1 MEYWRISDEK
11 IWIPNY
17 WNFPTTFAGFIGFT
31 IRWISLKWHGWW
43 SLGSLRGLR
52 ASHCEVYHGLLRW
65 QEVVSFPLVAPW
77 SLAWLVAWRRVF
89 VFWCRPCITCSN
101 SFPTKIHLPSGTNK
115 IIDYSSHLRMANSG
129 NQHSSMPSLA
139 EGVQSLVGKFG
150 VVVWKTYRH
159 RWCKTLGL
167 AWIYVINWCGN

>member
-1 MEYWRISDEK
+1 MRRFEYPTIEIKTYQNHLCRVYRIHYPMDL
-11 IWIPNY
+11 
-17 WNFPTTFAGFIGFT
+17 TQVT
-31 IRWISLKWHGWW
+31 
-43 SLGSLRGLR
+43 
-52 ASHCEVYHGLLRW
+52 
-65 QEVVSFPLVAPW
+65 
-77 SLAWLVAWRRVF
+77 WLVKSREF
-89 VFWCRPCITCSN
+89 EGFKSITLWGLSWPPPLTGSGLISIGRTVESCVAGGLTQSVR
-101 SFPTKIHLPSGTNK
+101 FLGQTMHVAIHSQQRFICPWAGTNK